1 LFQVKLLEKN
11 EAAIAKAQLR
21 CDDSMEEEMKQN

>member
-1 LFQVKLLEKN
+1 VKLLEKK

-21 CDDSMEEEMKQN
+21 DDDMMEEMKQN

>member
-1 LFQVKLLEKN
+1 MFQVKLLEKK

-21 CDDSMEEEMKQN
+21 DDDMLEEMKQN

>member
-1 LFQVKLLEKN
+1 LFQVKLLEKK

-21 CDDSMEEEMKQN
+21 DDDMMEEMKQN

>member
-1 LFQVKLLEKN
+1 LFQVKLLEKK

-21 CDDSMEEEMKQN
+21 DDDSMEEEMKQN

>member
-1 LFQVKLLEKN
+1 MFQVKLLEKK

-21 CDDSMEEEMKQN
+21 DDDMMEEMKQN